1 MTTPVSTS
9 STDRGR
15 LVTELTTR
23 SPYQRTSRARGNFE
37 LWSWLFMRGSGVVLL
52 VLVFGHLFV
61 NLVSGQGIKA
71 IDFAFVGGKWSNPFW
86 QTWDLLML
94 WLAELHGVNGVRTVI
109 NDYAEKDST
118 RIVLKGLLLLS
129 AALVLVL
136 GTLVIFT
143 FNPCPVGEPAN
154 LLPSFCT
161 K

>member
-52 VLVFGHLFV
+52 VLVIGHLFV
-61 NLVSGQGIKA
+61 TLMLGQGIKS
-71 IDFAFVGGKWSNPFW
+71 IDFAFVAGKWASPFW

-94 WLAELHGVNGVRTVI
+94 WLAEIHGVNGVRTII
-109 NDYAEKDST
+109 NDYTEKDST
-118 RIVLKGLLLLS
+118 RLILKTLLAVS
-129 AALVLVL
+129 AILVLVL

-143 FNPCPVGEPAN
+143 FDPCIDPAST
-154 LLPSFCT
+154 LSQC
-161 K
+161 KAQ

>member
-61 NLVSGQGIKA
+61 NLMLGQGIKS
-71 IDFAFVGGKWSNPFW
+71 IDFAFVAGKWASPFW
-86 QTWDLLML
+86 QTWDLAML
-94 WLAELHGVNGVRTVI
+94 WLAEIHGVNGVCMII
-109 NDYAEKDST
+109 NDYTEKDST
-118 RIVLKGLLLLS
+118 RLILKTLLALS
-129 AALVLVL
+129 AILVLVL
-136 GTLVIFT
+136 GTLVIFA
-143 FNPCPVGEPAN
+143 FDPCIDPAST
-154 LLPSFCT
+154 LSQC
-161 K
+161 KAQ